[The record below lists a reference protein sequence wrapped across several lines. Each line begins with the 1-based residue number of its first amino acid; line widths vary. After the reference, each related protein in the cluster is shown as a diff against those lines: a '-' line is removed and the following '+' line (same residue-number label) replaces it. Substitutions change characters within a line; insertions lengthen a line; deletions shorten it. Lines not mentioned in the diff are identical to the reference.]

1 MWVVRDGP
9 VGKPSWG
16 VGDVLLTRREFIRSS
31 AVVGAVGSVGGF
43 SLLGCHGGAHWQAPE
58 SIDNTGATDVSA
70 ALTNWLASTGAPG
83 DAFELRRR
91 PDGSPGRY
99 WVPRG
104 VRIGKPMLFDMKGCE
119 LFTGLTLGVHDPNL
133 EASIA
138 AHPPLWNDS
147 GEQTGPDGSW
157 PTHRVVLLISSSN
170 VTLHSSVENARIQG
184 SARDVGYRGDEQLV
198 GRRHPTGCIFHR
210 RDERPPYAFG
220 DGQHGIRL
228 GGSAGTHS
236 DTNHYSAILLDLT
249 NISVEFVHGDGVYLN
264 DNHDHVTIRGRLVG
278 EQWLGGVPGGDDQHL
293 AGHSLAGGDIAQGAT
308 RSDDRWVPWNGQAG
322 KPVLPGIHHTG
333 RQGIATDFRARDA
346 LIENLSIWRNG
357 RSGIDW
363 EPAAFF
369 SVIERVTMRN
379 LEIGIHT
386 LLMMACAGGGD
397 PNPPSVGGGAIN
409 DVVLEDVV
417 SYELPVID
425 TNAPGGSLESRCHNW
440 RIENVRCPTG
450 LKSRAGSVFTLPRID
465 GLQIL
470 GNHFLIK
477 GTTDG
482 IVTNTGSPPTHPNRA
497 STGVVIDPPEPE
509 QAVFSP

>member
-133 EASIA
+133 EACIA

-249 NISVEFVHGDGVYLN
+249 NISVEFVHSDGVYLN
-264 DNHDHVTIRGRLVG
+264 DNHDHVTIRG
-278 EQWLGGVPGGDDQHL
+278 P
-293 AGHSLAGGDIAQGAT
+293 
-308 RSDDRWVPWNGQAG
+308 
-322 KPVLPGIHHTG
+322 TG
-333 RQGIATDFRARDA
+333 RRAVAGRRAR
-346 LIENLSIWRNG
+346 R
-357 RSGIDW
+357 
-363 EPAAFF
+363 
-369 SVIERVTMRN
+369 
-379 LEIGIHT
+379 
-386 LLMMACAGGGD
+386 
-397 PNPPSVGGGAIN
+397 
-409 DVVLEDVV
+409 
-417 SYELPVID
+417 
-425 TNAPGGSLESRCHNW
+425 
-440 RIENVRCPTG
+440 
-450 LKSRAGSVFTLPRID
+450 
-465 GLQIL
+465 
-470 GNHFLIK
+470 
-477 GTTDG
+477 GTTSTSPATAWPAG
-482 IVTNTGSPPTHPNRA
+482 TSPRAPPGPTTAGCRGTGRPASRSCLGFTTPAVRA
-497 STGVVIDPPEPE
+497 SQRISAPATC
-509 QAVFSP
+509 